1 MCGMN
6 AMAVLLRDL
15 ERTGH
20 ERQLANAERVF
31 AQVEQE
37 FVRIKA
43 FFANH
48 LETANTPAALAGIK
62 ETKS

>member
-6 AMAVLLRDL
+6 AMVVLLRDL
-15 ERTGH
+15 ERMGH

-31 AQVEQE
+31 AQVERE

-43 FFANH
+43 FFAND
-48 LETANTPAALAGIK
+48 LETTNTPAALAGIK